1 MLEITLDEKYLKTYE
16 TEENLRKAVKDLP
29 GELSYLIAYTK
40 SGRCTPVFTNA
51 MKEAWA
57 GQIAARGYK
66 VVG

>member
-1 MLEITLDEKYLKTYE
+1 MLEITLDEKYLKTYK
-16 TEENLRKAVKDLP
+16 TEDNLRKAVKDLP

-51 MKEAWA
+51 VYYGWA
-57 GQIAARGYK
+57 GQIAHSGFK

>member
-1 MLEITLDEKYLKTYE
+1 MLEIQIDEKSVKSYKTE
-16 TEENLRKAVKDLP
+16 DNLRKAIKDLP
-29 GELSYLIAYTK
+29 ECLSYLIAYTE

-57 GQIAARGYK
+57 GQIAQSGFM